1 MPLADSQKEVGKLQN
16 HLSLLRQ
23 QYVKLQ
29 AKLSKTE
36 EKYNAL
42 LAIHGGEDKS
52 GQNFQLELIKQ
63 VGDLYNIEEY
73 RLVNIPCLDHYSY
86 LYPIYLGNKYHSW
99 N

>member
-1 MPLADSQKEVGKLQN
+1 M
-16 HLSLLRQ
+16 SLLRQ

-42 LAIHGGEDKS
+42 LAIHGGDDKS

-63 VGDLYNIEEY
+63 VGDLYNAEEY
-73 RLVNIPCLDHYSY
+73 RLVKFFYVHNNATHTTLF
-86 LYPIYLGNKYHSW
+86 KRER
-99 N
+99 